1 MSIFL
6 AIKAQSNALKTRN
19 DNDYVRKNKHLGKPH
34 DIFFT
39 YTACKVIITYADM
52 YPLLTVAK
60 ACRDLNTFNK
70 IAGEND
76 KITIEGYND

>member
-1 MSIFL
+1 MSIFS
-6 AIKAQSNALKTRN
+6 AIKAQSIALKTKNN
-19 DNDYVRKNKHLGKPH
+19 DDYVRKNRHLGMPH
-34 DIFFT
+34 RIMT
-39 YTACKVIITYADM
+39 TWPACKVIITYADM